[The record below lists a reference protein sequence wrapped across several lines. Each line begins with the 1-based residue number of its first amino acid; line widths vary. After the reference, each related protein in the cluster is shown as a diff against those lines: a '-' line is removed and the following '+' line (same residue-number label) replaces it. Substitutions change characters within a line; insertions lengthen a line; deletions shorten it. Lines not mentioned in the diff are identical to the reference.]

1 MSEAGEL
8 KEELKTLKAE
18 YQACQSRYEEERT
31 RLATDVTTLKENLA
45 TLEKT
50 SHVEREEK
58 AKLEKELRKVRCFSR
73 HFYFDVFIY
82 ALFLKSFFI
91 FFLVK

>member
-18 YQACQSRYEEERT
+18 YQTSQTRYEDERA
-31 RLATDVTTLKENLA
+31 RLENDVTTLGEKLA

-50 SHVEREEK
+50 CQIETEEK
-58 AKLEKELRKVRCFSR
+58 TKLEKELRKVQCCTLHSEIV
-73 HFYFDVFIY
+73 D
-82 ALFLKSFFI
+82 
-91 FFLVK
+91 FFLFVFY